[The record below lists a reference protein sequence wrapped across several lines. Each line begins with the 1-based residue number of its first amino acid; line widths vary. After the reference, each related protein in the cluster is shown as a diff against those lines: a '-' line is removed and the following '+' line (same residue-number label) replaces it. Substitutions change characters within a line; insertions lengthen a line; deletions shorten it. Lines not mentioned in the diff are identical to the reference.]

1 MANRSSSR
9 KGRQTTTTTPVDS
22 IQDQTLATA
31 NELEDSSAAATA
43 DNQAVPNSSHTTTN
57 ASVFP
62 SGDGQDLAEDAPA
75 DSPAK
80 RANSRALT

>member
-1 MANRSSSR
+1 
-9 KGRQTTTTTPVDS
+9 VDS

-43 DNQAVPNSSHTTTN
+43 DNQAVPNSSHTTT
-57 ASVFP
+57 VFP